1 MIYTHNNHEI
11 VLDKDRGTVYTDDML
26 VFKGYSHTAIIM
38 FIKQTDNV
46 LDLLGRLHHQKTW
59 YGKQAN
65 GEPYVSG

>member
-38 FIKQTDNV
+38 FIKQTDNDPIV
-46 LDLLGRLHHQKTW
+46 VERFRNRLEQ
-59 YGKQAN
+59 YNKQRDRAKDM
-65 GEPYVSG
+65 

>member
-38 FIKQTDNV
+38 FIRQTDNDPIV
-46 LDLLGRLHHQKTW
+46 VERFRNRLEQ
-59 YGKQAN
+59 YNKQRDRAKDM
-65 GEPYVSG
+65 